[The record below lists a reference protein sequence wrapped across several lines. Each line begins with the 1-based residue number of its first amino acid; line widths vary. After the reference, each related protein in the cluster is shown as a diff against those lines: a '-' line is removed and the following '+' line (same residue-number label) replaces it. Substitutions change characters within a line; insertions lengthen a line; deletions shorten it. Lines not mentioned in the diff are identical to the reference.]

1 VGGANEKV
9 EGFFDACALHDLT
22 GQQGVVIPAQ
32 NGRDLM
38 LRREVVEAVAAGRF
52 HVWPVSTVD
61 EALEVLTGVPAG
73 RRGRSGAWTRGSV
86 NAAVEG
92 RLRALA
98 ETTRS
103 FAHGDPAV

>member
-1 VGGANEKV
+1 
-9 EGFFDACALHDLT
+9 
-22 GQQGVVIPAQ
+22 VIPAV

-38 LRREVVEAVAAGRF
+38 LRRDVVDAVAAGRF

-61 EALEVLTGVPAG
+61 EALEALTGVHAG

-86 NAAVEG
+86 NAAVEA

-98 ETTRS
+98 ETTRA
-103 FAHGDPAV
+103 FARGDPGA